1 MAPSFFVYM
10 FAGLLGGVIGIYT
23 GRSWQKETSEEQM
36 KNLKAEVNWYRRN
49 TVFKW
54 PGRGE

>member
-1 MAPSFFVYM
+1 MNFFVYM
-10 FAGLLGGVIGIYT
+10 FAGLLGAVIGIYT

-54 PGRGE
+54 PGKR